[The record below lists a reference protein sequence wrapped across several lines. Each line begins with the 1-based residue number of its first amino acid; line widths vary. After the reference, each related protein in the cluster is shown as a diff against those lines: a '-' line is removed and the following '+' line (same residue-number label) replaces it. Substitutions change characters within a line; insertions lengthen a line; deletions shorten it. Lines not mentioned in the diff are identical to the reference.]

1 MTTVK
6 ALLAELAQEAGVTR
20 RVLERIPED
29 RLRWRPHERSMT
41 LGQLA
46 LHAASLPGA
55 IAELSLQKAF
65 DVRTEVPRPEVAS
78 REAVLGALERS
89 LGRAKT
95 LLGAMND
102 ADLALPWRMVN
113 GEHVVMELSRGAFLR
128 SVMLNHLYHHRG
140 QLTVYLRLVGAP
152 VPAVYGD
159 SADETLLF
167 AEASAHPIK
176 NVKGHP

>member
-6 ALLAELAQEAGVTR
+6 ALLAELAQEAETTQ

-29 RLRWRPHERSMT
+29 RLGWRPHEKSMT

-55 IAELSLQKAF
+55 IAELSAQETF
-65 DVRTEVPRPEVAS
+65 DVNTVVPRPEAAS
-78 REAVLGALERS
+78 REVVLSALERS

-95 LLGAMND
+95 LLEAMND
-102 ADLALPWRMVN
+102 ADLETPWQGVSGDR
-113 GEHVVMELSRGAFLR
+113 VVMELSRGALLR

-152 VPAVYGD
+152 VPAVYGE
-159 SADETLLF
+159 SADESPSF
-167 AEASAHPIK
+167 S
-176 NVKGHP
+176 